1 MPPVFESIAEAVGGT
16 PLIRL
21 RGLGHGITAAVYA
34 KAEFFSVGG
43 SVKDRAALAMIEA
56 AERDGTLRPGG
67 TIVEATSGNTG
78 IGLAIVGRQRGY
90 QVKIVVSDRSAQEKT
105 DILRAYGAE
114 VIIGSSALPRQHP
127 DHLFSVARRLAD
139 DTPGGWLANQYDN
152 PANPLAHA
160 RTTGPE
166 IWQQTEGRITH
177 FIAGVG
183 TGGTISGVGRYLKE
197 ISAGRVRVIG
207 ADPEN
212 STYSGG
218 DGSPYYVES
227 IGHFLH
233 PETDEDVWP
242 ESFHAD
248 VVDWFERVSDR
259 ESLETVRRLAREDGL
274 LAGPSSGTAV
284 AAALR
289 VARELGPSDLVVVLL
304 PDSGRSYL
312 SKVFNDDW
320 MRRWGFLDE
329 PLDGSLT
336 ITDVLAR
343 GALDDGRDPTD
354 ENRAP
359 FVTVDMTAT
368 VARALELAG
377 GSGAGAVV
385 TDTTVS
391 TDDRAAAL
399 VVASRPSRPYGVSAT
414 EVIGSFSVARLT
426 ADLTTGRV
434 LGDDPISGYADP
446 PPPTIGAGQSVHDA
460 LEAFGP
466 AGTGPDTVIVLRDG
480 RAHAVLTRAALLSAA
495 QIDPG
500 EEMTPTP
507 LSPCQAVTEA
517 PLASGATQPVPN
529 LVGMSAHRAHDAAQA
544 VGFNVSTVPT
554 ASRGVPPGIVF
565 AQEPAPGSS
574 ARPGSSMIIY
584 AAPTS

>member
-1 MPPVFESIAEAVGGT
+1 MAQVFESVADAIGGT

-21 RGLGHGITAAVYA
+21 RGLGHGISAPVYA

-56 AERDGTLRPGG
+56 AERDGTLRSGG

-114 VIIGSSALPRQHP
+114 VIIGSSTLPRQHP
-127 DHLFSVARRLAD
+127 DHLFNVARRLAD

-152 PANPLAHA
+152 PANPLAHV

-177 FIAGVG
+177 FVAGVG
-183 TGGTISGVGRYLKE
+183 TGGTISGAGRYLKE
-197 ISAGRVRVIG
+197 TSGGRVRVIG

-233 PETDEDVWP
+233 PETEEDVWP

-248 VVDWFERVSDR
+248 VVDGFERVSDR
-259 ESLETVRRLAREDGL
+259 ESLATVRRLAREDGL

-320 MRRWGFLDE
+320 MRRWGFLEE
-329 PLDGSLT
+329 PLDGALT
-336 ITDVLAR
+336 VTDVLAR
-343 GALDDGRDPTD
+343 GASDDGRDAANG
-354 ENRAP
+354 NRAP
-359 FVTVDMTAT
+359 FVTVEMTAT
-368 VARALELAG
+368 VARALEAAG
-377 GSGAGAVV
+377 VSVTGAVAAH
-385 TDTTVS
+385 DTAS
-391 TDDRAAAL
+391 KADRAAAL
-399 VVASRPSRPYGVSAT
+399 IVASRPCRPYGVSAT
-414 EVIGSFSVARLT
+414 EVIGSFSTARLT
-426 ADLTTGRV
+426 ADLAVGRV
-434 LGDDPISGYADP
+434 HGDDPISGYADP

-460 LEAFGP
+460 LEALGP
-466 AGTGPDTVIVLRDG
+466 AGTGSDAVLVLRDG
-480 RAHAVLTRAALLSAA
+480 RAHAILTRTALRSAA
-495 QIDPG
+495 EDG
-500 EEMTPTP
+500 EG
-507 LSPCQAVTEA
+507 
-517 PLASGATQPVPN
+517 SGGADQQ
-529 LVGMSAHRAHDAAQA
+529 SA
-544 VGFNVSTVPT
+544 
-554 ASRGVPPGIVF
+554 GVR
-565 AQEPAPGSS
+565 Q
-574 ARPGSSMIIY
+574 
-584 AAPTS
+584 